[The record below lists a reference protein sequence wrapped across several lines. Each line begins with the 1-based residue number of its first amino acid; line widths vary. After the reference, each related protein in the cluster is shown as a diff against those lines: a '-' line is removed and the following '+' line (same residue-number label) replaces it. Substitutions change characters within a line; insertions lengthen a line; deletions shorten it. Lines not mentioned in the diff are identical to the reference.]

1 MGLPSRRPRNL
12 ARRPGLTLYGA
23 VREAIERLITDSQ
36 LKAGD
41 ALPTEAEL
49 QERFGVSRATV
60 RQALAELDRA
70 GVVERRQG
78 RGTFVALPAM
88 ERELPELTGFTEH
101 LQSRGMRASSRL
113 VDCSVAIAEKGSDS
127 GHFPVGTPLFKARRV
142 RYANDF
148 AVGVHT
154 VYVPLAMAE
163 RIGFTEE
170 VLRRDERASLYAL
183 MTRAGIR
190 LTWAEEHLRARAAD
204 REESQLL
211 GVRPGTPVM
220 SVLRKTHD
228 DAGDLVEVVRA
239 VYLGDKYD
247 YVVHL
252 DRLAGRAGAGG
263 LVTAMT
269 SNSEEERK

>member
-1 MGLPSRRPRNL
+1 MHVPSRRPRNL
-12 ARRPGLTLYGA
+12 DRRPGLTLYGA
-23 VREAIERLITDSQ
+23 VREAIERLITEWQ
-36 LKAGD
+36 LKPGD

-49 QERFGVSRATV
+49 QERFGVSRATI

-101 LQSRGMRASSRL
+101 VQARGMRASSAL
-113 VDCSVAIAEKGSDS
+113 VDCSVAIAEEGSDS
-127 GHFPVGTPLFKARRV
+127 GYFPLGTPLFKARRV
-142 RYANDF
+142 RYANDI

-154 VYVPLAMAE
+154 VYVPLAIAE

-170 VLRRDERASLYAL
+170 VLRHDETASLYAL
-183 MTRAGIR
+183 MAGAGIR

-204 REESQLL
+204 REEAKLL

-228 DAGDLVEVVRA
+228 DGDDLVEVVRA

-247 YVVHL
+247 YIVHL
-252 DRLAGRAGAGG
+252 DRLAGRAGTGG
-263 LVTAMT
+263 LVAAGT
-269 SNSEEERK
+269 SNREEEQK